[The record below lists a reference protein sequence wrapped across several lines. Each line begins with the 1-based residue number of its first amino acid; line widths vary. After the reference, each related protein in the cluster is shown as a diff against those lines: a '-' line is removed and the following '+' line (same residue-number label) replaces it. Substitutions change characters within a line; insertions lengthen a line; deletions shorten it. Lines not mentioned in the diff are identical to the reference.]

1 MDNFSDRQK
10 YLLQIMGQI
19 SCNKLQHKMEE
30 ELRKGGYFHMEPKLI
45 FGEEYEKIGE
55 YLKKVLG
62 WYHNVMIIFIVIDA
76 VKF

>member
-1 MDNFSDRQK
+1 MK
-10 YLLQIMGQI
+10 
-19 SCNKLQHKMEE
+19 
-30 ELRKGGYFHMEPKLI
+30 
-45 FGEEYEKIGE
+45 KIGE